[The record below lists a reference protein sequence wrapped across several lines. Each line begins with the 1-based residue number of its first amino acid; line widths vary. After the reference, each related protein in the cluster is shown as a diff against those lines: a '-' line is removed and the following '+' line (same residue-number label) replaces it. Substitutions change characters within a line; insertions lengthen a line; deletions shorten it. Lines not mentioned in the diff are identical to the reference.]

1 MSQLSHETS
10 LGVALLM
17 ALLQLS
23 ACGDSIDSCEE
34 SHTCA
39 SSGTTGDGDTTDTG
53 SGGTSDGSGG
63 DLGDGDG
70 DGDTTTDTET
80 GGGTTGDGDGDQCLP
95 AICPDGYCVGADC
108 LECVHGDDNKGCK
121 DSARP
126 ACLEDNTCAQCAE
139 SDDCTDPEAS
149 VCNDQNECVACT
161 DDDGCSHFDDTK
173 HCLAETNTCVQCT
186 IELETDKCGAKSCDP
201 ATHACTDTT
210 RNTVETCESCVAD
223 SECIANHHC
232 VPMEYKGAERGGYCL
247 ETTEGGCSEPYA
259 TTLSGRVTMSGT
271 NGLSFCGIK
280 EQLTTCEAV
289 LALVAGKKCPQGDSE
304 CPEGGVC
311 RKVGN
316 LSDNRCTYECTG
328 VVQCLE
334 NTAPPQDDPD
344 PGSTC
349 NYGPASGGS
358 PATGVGGSGGGTSSG
373 GSNGTGGQK
382 YCGG

>member
-1 MSQLSHETS
+1 MKLTS
-10 LGVALLM
+10 RSAFFFGSCGALFLIVG
-17 ALLQLS
+17 
-23 ACGDSIDSCEE
+23 ACSDNVSNCEE
-34 SHTCA
+34 RLSCP
-39 SSGTTGDGDTTDTG
+39 SGGSAGTGDGDGEGDGDTTDTG

-63 DLGDGDG
+63 DLGDG

-121 DSARP
+121 DSAKP
-126 ACLEDNTCAQCAE
+126 ACLQDNTCAQCVTN
-139 SDDCTDPEAS
+139 DDCTDPEAS

-210 RNTVETCESCVAD
+210 QHTVDTCKACVAD

-232 VPMEYKGAERGGYCL
+232 VPMEYKGEERGGYCL
-247 ETTEGGCSEPYA
+247 EDSGACVRPFLVITEERE
-259 TTLSGRVTMSGT
+259 TLSGTTGVKS
-271 NGLSFCGIK
+271 CGIN
-280 EQLTTCEAV
+280 EDLTTCEAV
-289 LALVAGKKCPQGDSE
+289 LALKAGQECDGADSE
-304 CPEGGVC
+304 CPEGGLC
-311 RKVGN
+311 RKFDGAA
-316 LSDNRCTYECTG
+316 DNYCTYECSGLATHCPSG
-328 VVQCLE
+328 LE
-334 NTAPPQDDPD
+334 CD
-344 PGSTC
+344 
-349 NYGPASGGS
+349 YGPAAGGS
-358 PATGVGGSGGGTSSG
+358 SSTGSGGSGGGASSG